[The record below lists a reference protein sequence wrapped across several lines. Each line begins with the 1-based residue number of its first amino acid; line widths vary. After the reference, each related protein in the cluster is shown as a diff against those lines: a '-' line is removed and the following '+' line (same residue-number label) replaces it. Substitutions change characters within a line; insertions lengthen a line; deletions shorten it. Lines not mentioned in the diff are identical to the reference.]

1 MHTPPQLPGP
11 HSGILETYPSREE
24 EVMNFGLYR
33 TITENLHYSQVT
45 LDKSGSQDGDFL
57 SILWRR

>member
-1 MHTPPQLPGP
+1 
-11 HSGILETYPSREE
+11 
-24 EVMNFGLYR
+24 MNFGLYR
-33 TITENLHYSQVT
+33 TIIENLHYSQVT